1 MRPHRIWDK
10 KLVILDSH
18 RCIIQTHCFKSS
30 LSPVNGHPNANQ
42 VYRARDEEE
51 KGSRP
56 YDRVANDDAQ
66 DPNKERLMWTKAARI
81 KDPSP
86 ERSEKRVHDT
96 IHHQQGTRCH
106 SAQMELKR
114 QKRLKNGQDNM
125 RAW

>member
-1 MRPHRIWDK
+1 M
-10 KLVILDSH
+10 
-18 RCIIQTHCFKSS
+18 
-30 LSPVNGHPNANQ
+30 NGHPNANQ